1 MQEARLLEKKCWYCT
16 TTTDEHFCLSCDR
29 IQMVDLSTNYFSF
42 FKLPIKYH
50 LDTNNLEAKFYELNR
65 RFHPDFFSQASEVER
80 RYSLDR
86 TSMLND
92 AYRILKDPIKRA
104 NYLLTLQGF
113 QPKKAQTPPDLL
125 EEIFELNEQIEDLRN
140 AKKARDKNQTS
151 LLKNQVLATEEML
164 NEREEVLNNQLKQ
177 VFQKWDNLSD
187 EVSIVEKQQIL
198 AKASDLLAQ
207 MKYINNLIND
217 IDEEFND

>member
-1 MQEARLLEKKCWYCT
+1 LQEARLLEKKCWYCT

-29 IQMVDLSTNYFSF
+29 IQMLDLTSNYFSF

-50 LDTNNLEAKFYELNR
+50 LDLSSLEAKFYELSR
-65 RFHPDFFSQASEVER
+65 KFHPDFFSQASEVER
-80 RYSLDR
+80 RYSTDK

-140 AKKARDKNQTS
+140 AKKAKDSSQKA
-151 LLKNQVLATEEML
+151 LLKKQVLATEEML
-164 NEREEVLNNQLKQ
+164 NEREETLNSQLKQ
-177 VFQKWDNLSD
+177 VFHKWDNLPD
-187 EVSIVEKQQIL
+187 EVSMLEKQQIL

-207 MKYINNLIND
+207 MKYVNNLIND
-217 IDEEFND
+217 IDEEIND

>member
-29 IQMVDLSTNYFSF
+29 IQMLDLTSNYFSF

-50 LDTNNLEAKFYELNR
+50 LDLSSLEVKFYELSR
-65 RFHPDFFSQASEVER
+65 KFHPDFFSQASEVER
-80 RYSLDR
+80 RYSTDR

-92 AYRILKDPIKRA
+92 AYRTLKDPIRRA

-113 QPKKAQTPPDLL
+113 QPKKEQTPPDLL

-140 AKKARDKNQTS
+140 VKKARDNKQIS
-151 LLKNQVLATEEML
+151 FLKKQVLATGEML
-164 NEREEVLNNQLKQ
+164 NEREEVLKTKLNQT
-177 VFQKWDNLSD
+177 FQKWDNLPD
-187 EVSIVEKQQIL
+187 EVSMVEKQQIL